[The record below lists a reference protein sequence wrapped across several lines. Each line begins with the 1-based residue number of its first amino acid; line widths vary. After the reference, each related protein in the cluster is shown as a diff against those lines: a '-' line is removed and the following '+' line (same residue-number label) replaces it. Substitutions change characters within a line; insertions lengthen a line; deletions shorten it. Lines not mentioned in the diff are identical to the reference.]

1 MRDILFI
8 AVGGSLG
15 ALARHFTNLAAAR
28 WLGTSFPYGTLAV
41 NVVGCFIIGVVA
53 QLLANFDS
61 VSPSANATNDLRH
74 SLLRHG
80 IAVGFLGALTTFSSL
95 GLETW
100 RLGGAGEGTAA
111 AVNIVANF
119 LLGILAVRLGLS
131 LARWLT

>member
-53 QLLANFDS
+53 QLLANWDS
-61 VSPSANATNDLRH
+61 VSKSVAPSDDLRQ
-74 SLLRHG
+74 SFLRHG

-100 RLGGAGEGTAA
+100 RLGEAGQGGGA
-111 AVNIVANF
+111 VLNIIANLF
-119 LLGILAVRLGLS
+119 LGLLAVGLGFS
-131 LARWLT
+131 FVRWLT

>member
-15 ALARHFTNLAAAR
+15 ALARHFTNLVAAR
-28 WLGTSFPYGTLAV
+28 WLGTSFPYGTLLV

-61 VSPSANATNDLRH
+61 VSPSATNDLRH
-74 SLLRHG
+74 SLLRQG

-100 RLGGAGEGTAA
+100 RLGGAGEGSAA
-111 AVNIVANF
+111 AVNIVANLF
-119 LLGILAVRLGLS
+119 LGLLAVGLGLS